1 MTRNEMIVE
10 GRLFMD
16 KVHSD
21 AYPELTKREWDVF
34 LTEAQNRFFK
44 TRYSRNNLYKK
55 GYEESQKRRDDLSK
69 ITTIAYLGK
78 VDSVFNLGTLY
89 SDEALSIDSGFSY
102 SFHLNSEAKTN
113 GCNVWE
119 SLDVV
124 DLDTYNILK
133 KDPFNRPDVDN
144 PIATFIDKG
153 INVEPESESLKITCV
168 RLPKD
173 ISETQDCE
181 LAEHTHREIVQLA
194 VNLVIES
201 VESPRVQTH
210 RLNDVE

>member
-34 LTEAQNRFFK
+34 LTEAQSRFFK
-44 TRYSRNNLYKK
+44 TRYGRNNIYQK

-69 ITTIAYLGK
+69 ITTI
-78 VDSVFNLGTLY
+78 VFLQEIDGAFSLDTLY
-89 SDEALSIDSGFSY
+89 SDEALTVDTGYTY

-119 SLDVV
+119 SLDIV
-124 DLDTYNILK
+124 DHDSYNIVK
-133 KDPFNRPDVDN
+133 GDPFNEPDIDN
-144 PIATFIDKG
+144 PIGVFIDKG
-153 INVEPESESLKITCV
+153 IKVEPESESLKMTCV
-168 RLPKD
+168 RIPKG
-173 ISETQDCE
+173 ISDTQDCE
-181 LAEHTHREIVQLA
+181 LAEHTHKEIVQLA

-201 VESPRVQTH
+201 VESPRVASH
-210 RLNDVE
+210 RLNDIE

>member
-1 MTRNEMIVE
+1 MIVE

-34 LTEAQNRFFK
+34 LTESQNRFFK
-44 TRYSRNNLYKK
+44 TRYGRNNLYKK

-69 ITTIAYLGK
+69 VTTIVYLSK
-78 VDSVFNLGTLY
+78 VNDVFDLDTLY
-89 SDEALSIDSGFSY
+89 SDELLSNDTGY
-102 SFHLNSEAKTN
+102 VYAFHLNSEAKTN

-119 SLDVV
+119 SIDVV
-124 DLDTYNILK
+124 DLDSYNVIK
-133 KDPFNRPDVDN
+133 KDPFNKPDVDN
-144 PIATFIDKG
+144 PIATFIDEG
-153 INVEPESESLKITCV
+153 ISVIPSAEALKMTCL
-168 RLPKD
+168 RMPKD

-181 LAEHTHREIVQLA
+181 LAEHTHKEIVQLA

-201 VESPRVQTH
+201 VESPRVSTH
-210 RLNDVE
+210 RLNDIE

>member
-44 TRYSRNNLYKK
+44 TRYGRNNFYKK

-69 ITTIAYLGK
+69 ITTVAYLNNIDG
-78 VDSVFNLGTLY
+78 VFSLDTLY
-89 SDEALSIDSGFSY
+89 SDEALSSDSGFTY

-113 GCNVWE
+113 GCNVWN
-119 SLDVV
+119 SIDIV
-124 DLDTYNILK
+124 DLDSYNTIK
-133 KDPFNRPDVDN
+133 SDPFNKPDVDN

-153 INVEPESESLKITCV
+153 INVEPEAESLKITCV
-168 RLPKD
+168 RIPRD

-181 LAEHTHREIVQLA
+181 LADHTHREIVQLA

-201 VESPRVQTH
+201 VESPRVASH
-210 RLNDVE
+210 RLNDIE